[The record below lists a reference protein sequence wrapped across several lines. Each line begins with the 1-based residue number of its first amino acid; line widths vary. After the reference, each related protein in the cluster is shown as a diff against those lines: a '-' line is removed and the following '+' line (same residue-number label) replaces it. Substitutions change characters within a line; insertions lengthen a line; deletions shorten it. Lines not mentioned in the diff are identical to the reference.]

1 MKNKLVYNNMMKFW
15 MCFLHNEV
23 ELNFE
28 RRVVYEVVYSYT
40 SVTVCGLCMFNSLLK
55 TNIVMGLIQTL
66 RYQVS

>member
-15 MCFLHNEV
+15 TCFLHNEV

-40 SVTVCGLCMFNSLLK
+40 SVTVCGTYMFNSLL
-55 TNIVMGLIQTL
+55 
-66 RYQVS
+66 